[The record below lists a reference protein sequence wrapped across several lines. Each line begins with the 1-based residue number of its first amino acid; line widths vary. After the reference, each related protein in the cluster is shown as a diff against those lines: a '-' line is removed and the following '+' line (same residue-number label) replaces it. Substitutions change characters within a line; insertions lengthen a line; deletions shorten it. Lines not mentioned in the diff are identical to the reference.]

1 MSGQCLDEL
10 RRCKHRH
17 IPSITSGLSR
27 IDHQGFSRLNTLLP
41 TQLSFINE
49 PSLPVTKTAGVW
61 AMIFPFINR
70 ADLEF
75 QLFDVLNVDALCSRA
90 MYVKHDVTTF
100 KQVLNTAYDVA
111 TDFFAPHAALSDAQ
125 EPVFNGNNI
134 LLIPEIKR
142 ALDAYSD
149 AGLTG
154 ATFAEEFGGLQLPFI
169 VGQAA
174 NAIFYAANISTAA
187 YPLLTVGAANLIA
200 AFGTQEQKKN
210 FLRPMIDGRWFGTM
224 CLSETQAG
232 SSLADTLTRATPK
245 SGNEYLIRGSK
256 MWISCG
262 DHDLSENI
270 VHLVLAKIENA
281 PAGVRGISLFIVPK
295 FLVEPDGQLGRRNGV
310 ALAGINHKMGYRGTV
325 NTLLNFGEGE
335 DCVGYLVGEAH
346 HGLSYMF
353 QMMNEA
359 RIGVG
364 LGATMCGYAGYMAS
378 LQYARERLQGRHPE
392 SKDPT
397 SAQVPIIQ
405 HADVRR
411 LLLTQ
416 KCYVEGA
423 LSLSMYCAFLVDELR
438 TATDENVKR
447 RAGLLLEVLTPIAKS
462 WPSEFCLEANKHAI
476 QVLGGYGYTR
486 EFPLERLY
494 RDNRLNAIHEGTH
507 GIQGIDLLG
516 RKVVMLDGAAFA
528 ALGANI
534 SLDIQSASRHG
545 ELSENINA
553 LRDAWEL
560 AEKVT
565 KLLVEKRSIDLRR
578 ALSDS
583 SVYLDM
589 LGHIVISWM
598 WIRQA
603 ATALVG
609 IKIKPDEKIF
619 YEGKVAACNFFFE
632 RDLPKIRAQA
642 EVLTANNGAHYSINE
657 KSF

>member
-1 MSGQCLDEL
+1 
-10 RRCKHRH
+10 
-17 IPSITSGLSR
+17 
-27 IDHQGFSRLNTLLP
+27 
-41 TQLSFINE
+41 
-49 PSLPVTKTAGVW
+49 
-61 AMIFPFINR
+61 MIFSFINR

-75 QLFDVLNVDALCSRA
+75 QLFEVLNVDALCSRA

-100 KQVLNTAYDVA
+100 KQVLNTAYDLA

-125 EPVFNGNNI
+125 EPVFNGNNV

-200 AFGTQEQKKN
+200 AFGTEEQKKK

-232 SSLADTLTRATPK
+232 SSLADMLTRATPK

-281 PAGVRGISLFIVPK
+281 PAGIRGISLFIVPK
-295 FLVEPDGQLGRRNGV
+295 FLVQPDGQLGRRNGV

-378 LQYARERLQGRHPE
+378 LQYARERPQGRHPE

-534 SLDIQSASRHG
+534 FLDIKSASRHG
-545 ELSENINA
+545 ELSENIKA
-553 LRDAWEL
+553 LSDAWEL

-565 KLLVEKRSIDLRR
+565 KLLVKKRSIDLRR

-609 IKIKPDEKIF
+609 IKIKPDEKNF

-632 RDLPKIRAQA
+632 RDLPKVRAQA
-642 EVLTANNGAHYSINE
+642 EVLTANNGEHYSINE
-657 KSF
+657 NSF

>member
-1 MSGQCLDEL
+1 
-10 RRCKHRH
+10 
-17 IPSITSGLSR
+17 
-27 IDHQGFSRLNTLLP
+27 
-41 TQLSFINE
+41 
-49 PSLPVTKTAGVW
+49 
-61 AMIFPFINR
+61 MIFSFINR

-75 QLFDVLNVDALCSRA
+75 QLFEVLNVDALCSRA

-100 KQVLNTAYDVA
+100 KQVLNTAYDLA

-125 EPVFNGNNI
+125 EPVFNGNNV

-200 AFGTQEQKKN
+200 AFGTEEQKKK

-232 SSLADTLTRATPK
+232 SSLADMLTRATPK

-281 PAGVRGISLFIVPK
+281 PAGIRGISLFIVPK
-295 FLVEPDGQLGRRNGV
+295 FLVQPDGQLGRRNGV

-378 LQYARERLQGRHPE
+378 LQYARERPQGRHPE

-534 SLDIQSASRHG
+534 FLDIKSASRHG
-545 ELSENINA
+545 ELSENIKA
-553 LRDAWEL
+553 LSDAWEL

-609 IKIKPDEKIF
+609 IKIKPDEKNF

-632 RDLPKIRAQA
+632 RDLPKVRAQA
-642 EVLTANNGAHYSINE
+642 EVLTANNGEHYSINE
-657 KSF
+657 NSF

>member
-1 MSGQCLDEL
+1 
-10 RRCKHRH
+10 
-17 IPSITSGLSR
+17 
-27 IDHQGFSRLNTLLP
+27 
-41 TQLSFINE
+41 
-49 PSLPVTKTAGVW
+49 
-61 AMIFPFINR
+61 MIFSFINR

-75 QLFDVLNVDALCSRA
+75 QLFEVLNVDALCSRA

-100 KQVLNTAYDVA
+100 KQVLNTAYDLA

-125 EPVFNGNNI
+125 EPVFNGNNV

-200 AFGTQEQKKN
+200 AFGTEEQKKK

-232 SSLADTLTRATPK
+232 SSLADMLTRATPK

-281 PAGVRGISLFIVPK
+281 PAGIRGISLFIVPK
-295 FLVEPDGQLGRRNGV
+295 FLVQPDGQLGRRNGV

-378 LQYARERLQGRHPE
+378 LQYARERPQGRHPE

-534 SLDIQSASRHG
+534 FLDIKSASRHG
-545 ELSENINA
+545 ELSENIKA
-553 LRDAWEL
+553 LSDAWEL

-565 KLLVEKRSIDLRR
+565 KLLVKKRSIDLRR

-609 IKIKPDEKIF
+609 IKIKPDEKNF

-642 EVLTANNGAHYSINE
+642 EVLTANNGEHYSINE
-657 KSF
+657 NSF

>member
-1 MSGQCLDEL
+1 
-10 RRCKHRH
+10 
-17 IPSITSGLSR
+17 
-27 IDHQGFSRLNTLLP
+27 
-41 TQLSFINE
+41 
-49 PSLPVTKTAGVW
+49 
-61 AMIFPFINR
+61 MIFSFINR

-75 QLFDVLNVDALCSRA
+75 QLFEVLNVDALCSRA

-100 KQVLNTAYDVA
+100 KQVLNTAYDLA

-125 EPVFNGNNI
+125 EPVFNGNNV

-200 AFGTQEQKKN
+200 AFGTEEQKKK

-232 SSLADTLTRATPK
+232 SSLADMLTRATPK

-281 PAGVRGISLFIVPK
+281 PAGIRGISLFIVPK
-295 FLVEPDGQLGRRNGV
+295 FLVQPDGQLGRRNGV

-378 LQYARERLQGRHPE
+378 LQYARERPQGRHPE

-534 SLDIQSASRHG
+534 FLDIKSASRHG
-545 ELSENINA
+545 ELSENIKA
-553 LRDAWEL
+553 LSDAWEL

-565 KLLVEKRSIDLRR
+565 KILVKKRSIDLRR

-609 IKIKPDEKIF
+609 IKIKPDEKNF

-632 RDLPKIRAQA
+632 RDLPKVRAQA
-642 EVLTANNGAHYSINE
+642 EVLTANNGEHYSINE
-657 KSF
+657 NSF

>member
-1 MSGQCLDEL
+1 
-10 RRCKHRH
+10 
-17 IPSITSGLSR
+17 
-27 IDHQGFSRLNTLLP
+27 
-41 TQLSFINE
+41 
-49 PSLPVTKTAGVW
+49 
-61 AMIFPFINR
+61 MIFSFINR

-75 QLFDVLNVDALCSRA
+75 QLFEVLNVDALCSRA

-100 KQVLNTAYDVA
+100 KQVLNTAYDLA

-125 EPVFNGNNI
+125 EPVFNGNNV

-200 AFGTQEQKKN
+200 AFGTEEQKKK

-232 SSLADTLTRATPK
+232 SSLADMLTRATPK

-281 PAGVRGISLFIVPK
+281 PAGIRGISLFIVPK
-295 FLVEPDGQLGRRNGV
+295 FLVQPDGQLGRRNGV

-378 LQYARERLQGRHPE
+378 LQYARERPQGRHPE

-534 SLDIQSASRHG
+534 FLDIKSASRHG
-545 ELSENINA
+545 ELSENIKA
-553 LRDAWEL
+553 LSDAWEL

-565 KLLVEKRSIDLRR
+565 KILVKKRSIDLRR

-609 IKIKPDEKIF
+609 IKIKPDEKNF

-632 RDLPKIRAQA
+632 RDLPKVRAQA

>member
-1 MSGQCLDEL
+1 
-10 RRCKHRH
+10 
-17 IPSITSGLSR
+17 
-27 IDHQGFSRLNTLLP
+27 
-41 TQLSFINE
+41 
-49 PSLPVTKTAGVW
+49 
-61 AMIFPFINR
+61 MIFSFINR

-75 QLFDVLNVDALCSRA
+75 QLFEVLNVDALCSRA

-100 KQVLNTAYDVA
+100 KQVLNTAYDLA
-111 TDFFAPHAALSDAQ
+111 TDLFAPHAALSDAQ
-125 EPVFNGNNI
+125 EPVFNGNNV

-169 VGQAA
+169 VGQAT

-200 AFGTQEQKKN
+200 AFGTEEQKKK

-232 SSLADTLTRATPK
+232 SSLADMLTRATPK

-281 PAGVRGISLFIVPK
+281 PAGIRGISLFIVPK
-295 FLVEPDGQLGRRNGV
+295 FLVQPDGQLGRRNGV

-378 LQYARERLQGRHPE
+378 LQYARERPQGRHPE

-534 SLDIQSASRHG
+534 FLDIKSASRHG
-545 ELSENINA
+545 ELSENIKA
-553 LRDAWEL
+553 LSDAWEL

-565 KLLVEKRSIDLRR
+565 KILVKKRSIDLRR

-609 IKIKPDEKIF
+609 IKIKPDEKNF

-632 RDLPKIRAQA
+632 RDLPKVRAQA
-642 EVLTANNGAHYSINE
+642 EVLTANNGEHYSINE
-657 KSF
+657 NSF

>member
-1 MSGQCLDEL
+1 
-10 RRCKHRH
+10 
-17 IPSITSGLSR
+17 
-27 IDHQGFSRLNTLLP
+27 
-41 TQLSFINE
+41 
-49 PSLPVTKTAGVW
+49 
-61 AMIFPFINR
+61 MIFSFINR

-75 QLFDVLNVDALCSRA
+75 QLFEVLNVDALCSRA

-100 KQVLNTAYDVA
+100 KQVLNTAYDLA

-125 EPVFNGNNI
+125 EPVFNGNNV

-187 YPLLTVGAANLIA
+187 YPLPTVGAANLIA
-200 AFGTQEQKKN
+200 AFGTEEQKKK

-232 SSLADTLTRATPK
+232 SSLADMLTRATPK

-295 FLVEPDGQLGRRNGV
+295 FLVQPDGQLGRRNGV

-534 SLDIQSASRHG
+534 FLDIKSASRHG
-545 ELSENINA
+545 ELSENIKA
-553 LRDAWEL
+553 LSDAWEL

-565 KLLVEKRSIDLRR
+565 KLLVKKRSIDLRR

-609 IKIKPDEKIF
+609 IKIKPDEKNF

-632 RDLPKIRAQA
+632 RDLPKVRAQA
-642 EVLTANNGAHYSINE
+642 EVLTANNGEHYSINE
-657 KSF
+657 NSF